1 MPPPPGG
8 GGRGFPPPP
17 NNMQQQQ
24 QPRGRMPPPPG
35 GGGGFQRPPQMQQ
48 QQPPPPQF
56 GQQPG
61 APPNHQ
67 FVPPNQHH
75 HQQQQ
80 QQQQQVA
87 PPGQMTMMQRPSP
100 PNSNNFG
107 QPPPTTTTNNAAAPQ
122 FRHQPPMTNPQQ
134 PPAPIGLNQAMGGM
148 NLGGGKPPQ
157 QQQLQQQ
164 PPGPSVLGGGGG
176 GGPRMFT
183 PNPQNI
189 GAPPSPIR
197 NTNQQQHHQFQ
208 QQQPGNFPQPGMMM
222 PPGGPGGGGGPPQ
235 FQSKPSTGAPQPP
248 NNAPMMMT
256 GAPQPQQP
264 GGVVVGGGGAG
275 VGGGPVDIFQDNI
288 DTSIQAPSRILR
300 LTTNHIPSN
309 AGLAHVT
316 KVPMGAII
324 RPLAPYCDDTNNNN
338 DNDEVDNYDGDVPVI
353 QPGAAGI
360 IRCKRCRTYINAFVT
375 WLENGRRWR
384 CNICAQLNET
394 PTPYFCHLDESG
406 QRRDRYDRPELSQAC
421 IEYIAPS
428 EYMVRPPQPPSYF
441 FVIDVSAASVRSGML
456 QSVADGIA
464 RSLDDLPGSPRT
476 QVGFLTYDDSVQY
489 YSLKSG
495 LAQPQMLV
503 VADLVELFVPT
514 PDDLLVNLQESRE
527 VIDMFL
533 ENLPTMFEGST
544 ASSSCLGPA
553 LKAAFTVTKHIGGKM
568 SVFQSLLPQLG
579 DGALGVRENHQIMGT
594 VDEVK
599 LLRPSDAW
607 YKDTAVEFSRSQIS
621 VDMYLFPRSYID
633 VATLGDLPKLTA
645 GTLRT
650 YPGFNYDTDGPR
662 FESELVRSL
671 TQHTA
676 FESVMRIRCTR
687 GMKITNFYGNFFI
700 RGSDLL
706 ALPNCNS
713 DSVFAFDFAHDEH
726 NLNSSFMTI
735 QSALLYTSSEGERRI
750 RVITQ
755 AIPVTSL
762 ASEVIN
768 TVDAEAMS
776 ALLAKQALDVATK
789 TNLDN
794 ARGKLQQACIDL
806 IRASKE
812 GDKPRRVSGY
822 AAPPPMGGHQQQGGE
837 ADGDS
842 KAIPENLTLLPL
854 YTLATMKNVAF
865 RGGTDVHPDE
875 RVHAMHRLN
884 NMDVTASKQFVY
896 PRMFSLHNMSPNA
909 GLPSSNGV
917 SDDKVAGKNR
927 ILLPSVLDLTID
939 RLASNGIFLLD
950 NGLDMF
956 LWVGRSS
963 DPAILNSLFGTN
975 SLEGVDMSRV
985 ILQTSGND
993 FASRVNA
1000 IVCALREDD
1009 APETL
1014 VAKVTVVREGD
1025 HGLESRFFW
1034 FLVEDRASFNG
1045 GTYSYEDFMD
1055 FVNSGGSQQGMPP
1068 GAGRAPGRTPGPP
1081 GQQMPPQMQ
1090 NQMPPPQMQSRGPAP
1105 PQMPNQP
1112 PGPPM
1117 PSRGGPPPPQ
1127 MPPSMGHQQPPPQ
1140 MQNQPPGPPGR
1151 GPPPPMQGPPSG
1163 NMPPPQQQRPG
1174 PPMQNRGPPPMPMG
1188 APSPSRPGP
1197 PQMNPNPPPSNRGPP
1212 PPMQGPPSGNMPP
1225 PPMQGQ
1231 VRQPGPPPPMN
1242 RGQQMPPPPPGQYG
1256 QYRR

>member
-1 MPPPPGG
+1 
-8 GGRGFPPPP
+8 
-17 NNMQQQQ
+17 
-24 QPRGRMPPPPG
+24 
-35 GGGGFQRPPQMQQ
+35 
-48 QQPPPPQF
+48 
-56 GQQPG
+56 
-61 APPNHQ
+61 
-67 FVPPNQHH
+67 
-75 HQQQQ
+75 
-80 QQQQQVA
+80 
-87 PPGQMTMMQRPSP
+87 
-100 PNSNNFG
+100 
-107 QPPPTTTTNNAAAPQ
+107 
-122 FRHQPPMTNPQQ
+122 
-134 PPAPIGLNQAMGGM
+134 
-148 NLGGGKPPQ
+148 
-157 QQQLQQQ
+157 
-164 PPGPSVLGGGGG
+164 
-176 GGPRMFT
+176 MFT

-189 GAPPSPIR
+189 GAPPSPTR
-197 NTNQQQHHQFQ
+197 NQQFQ
-208 QQQPGNFPQPGMMM
+208 QQQPGGNFPQPPMGPGGAGLSMMM
-222 PPGGPGGGGGPPQ
+222 PPGGGGGGGGGPNQ
-235 FQSKPSTGAPQPP
+235 FQSKPSTGAPMP
-248 NNAPMMMT
+248 NQQQMMMP
-256 GAPQPQQP
+256 GAPQQVGGVPGMMAGGPQQ
-264 GGVVVGGGGAG
+264 GGA
-275 VGGGPVDIFQDNI
+275 VDIFQDNI
-288 DTSIQAPSRILR
+288 DTSIQAPDRILR
-300 LTTNHIPSN
+300 LTSKYIPSN
-309 AGLAHVT
+309 AALAHAT

-324 RPLAPYCDDTNNNN
+324 RPLAPYCDETSTVED
-338 DNDEVDNYDGDVPVI
+338 DEDVPVI

-441 FVIDVSAASVRSGML
+441 FVIDVSAVSARSGML
-456 QSVADGIA
+456 QSVANAIK

-476 QVGFLTYDDSVQY
+476 QVGFLTFDESVHY

-495 LAQPQMLV
+495 LAAPQMLV
-503 VADLVELFVPT
+503 VADLVELFVPA

-527 VIDMFL
+527 VIDIFL
-533 ENLPTMFEGST
+533 ENLPTMFEGSN

-579 DGALGVRENHQIMGT
+579 DGALAPRENHQIMGT

-599 LLRPSDAW
+599 LLRPSQNW

-633 VATLGDLPKLTA
+633 VATLGELPKLTA

-662 FESELVRSL
+662 FESELCRSL

-706 ALPNCNS
+706 ALPNCNA

-768 TVDAEAMS
+768 TVDCDAMS

-794 ARGKLQQACIDL
+794 ARGKLQQACVDL

-822 AAPPPMGGHQQQGGE
+822 AAPPPMMGGQQQQGEE
-837 ADGDS
+837 AESDS
-842 KAIPENLTLLPL
+842 KATPENLTLLPL

-875 RVHAMHRLN
+875 RMAAMHRLN
-884 NMDVTASKQFVY
+884 NMDVTASKHFVY
-896 PRMFSLHNMSPNA
+896 PRMFSLHNMSSNA
-909 GLPSSNGV
+909 GLPSANG
-917 SDDKVAGKNR
+917 SDDNKVAGRNR
-927 ILLPSVLDLTID
+927 IELPRVLDLTID

-975 SLEGVDMSRV
+975 SLEGVDMSQV
-985 ILQTSGND
+985 MLQTRGND

-1009 APETL
+1009 SPETL

-1034 FLVEDRASFNG
+1034 YLVEDRASFNG
-1045 GTYSYEDFMD
+1045 GTFSYEDFMD

-1068 GAGRAPGRTPGPP
+1068 GAGRAPPGPP
-1081 GQQMPPQMQ
+1081 GQQIHPQMQ
-1090 NQMPPPQMQSRGPAP
+1090 NQMPHQQMQSRGPAP

-1117 PSRGGPPPPQ
+1117 QSRGPP
-1127 MPPSMGHQQPPPQ
+1127 MPPSMGHPQ
-1140 MQNQPPGPPGR
+1140 
-1151 GPPPPMQGPPSG
+1151 
-1163 NMPPPQQQRPG
+1163 PG
-1174 PPMQNRGPPPMPMG
+1174 PPMQMQQQRPPGPPMQQNHGPPPMPG

-1197 PQMNPNPPPSNRGPP
+1197 PQMNSNPPPPNRGPP

-1225 PPMQGQ
+1225 PSQMRQGPMPHPPMPGQ

-1242 RGQQMPPPPPGQYG
+1242 QGQHMPPPPPGQYG
-1256 QYRR
+1256 QYGR

>member
-1 MPPPPGG
+1 
-8 GGRGFPPPP
+8 
-17 NNMQQQQ
+17 
-24 QPRGRMPPPPG
+24 
-35 GGGGFQRPPQMQQ
+35 
-48 QQPPPPQF
+48 
-56 GQQPG
+56 
-61 APPNHQ
+61 
-67 FVPPNQHH
+67 
-75 HQQQQ
+75 
-80 QQQQQVA
+80 
-87 PPGQMTMMQRPSP
+87 
-100 PNSNNFG
+100 
-107 QPPPTTTTNNAAAPQ
+107 
-122 FRHQPPMTNPQQ
+122 MTNPQQ
-134 PPAPIGLNQAMGGM
+134 PPPPGGGLNQAMGGM
-148 NLGGGKPPQ
+148 NLGGMKQ
-157 QQQLQQQ
+157 QSQQQ
-164 PPGPSVLGGGGG
+164 PPGPSIGG

-189 GAPPSPIR
+189 GAPPSPSR
-197 NTNQQQHHQFQ
+197 NNNQFQQPPPQQQMQ
-208 QQQPGNFPQPGMMM
+208 QQQPGNFPQPGMM
-222 PPGGPGGGGGPPQ
+222 GGGGPPQ
-235 FQSKPSTGAPQPP
+235 FQSKPSTGAGPQPP
-248 NNAPMMMT
+248 NGAPMMMP
-256 GAPQPQQP
+256 GQQQPQP
-264 GGVVVGGGGAG
+264 GGPVPQGGGGGGA
-275 VGGGPVDIFQDNI
+275 VDIFQDNI

-300 LTTNHIPSN
+300 LTTNYIPSN
-309 AGLAHVT
+309 AALAHAT
-316 KVPMGAII
+316 KVPMGAVI
-324 RPLAPYCDDTNNNN
+324 RPLAPTKSNTDGDVEEDD
-338 DNDEVDNYDGDVPVI
+338 DVPVI

-441 FVIDVSAASVRSGML
+441 FVIDVSAVSVRSGML
-456 QSVADGIA
+456 KSVAEGIA

-495 LAQPQMLV
+495 LSQPQMLV
-503 VADLVELFVPT
+503 VADLKELFVPA
-514 PDDLLVNLQESRE
+514 PDDLLVNLQDSRE
-527 VIDMFL
+527 VIDLFL

-544 ASSSCLGPA
+544 ATSSCLGPA

-579 DGALGVRENHQIMGT
+579 DGGLAVRENHQIMGT

-599 LLRPSDAW
+599 LLRPSQAW

-633 VATLGDLPKLTA
+633 VATLGELPKLTA

-650 YPGFNYDTDGPR
+650 YPGFNYDTDGPK

-713 DSVFAFDFAHDEH
+713 DSVFAFDFSHDEH

-776 ALLAKQALDVATK
+776 ALLAKQALDVAVK

-822 AAPPPMGGHQQQGGE
+822 AAPPPMGGHQQQGE
-837 ADGDS
+837 VEGDS
-842 KAIPENLTLLPL
+842 KSIPENLTLLPL

-884 NMDVTASKQFVY
+884 NMDVTASKHFVY
-896 PRMFSLHNMSPNA
+896 PRMFSLHNMSSNA
-909 GLPSSNGV
+909 GLPSANGAD
-917 SDDKVAGKNR
+917 DDKVAGKTR
-927 ILLPSVLDLTID
+927 IELPSVLDLTID

-975 SLEGVDMSRV
+975 SLEGIDMSQV
-985 ILQTSGND
+985 KLQTSGND

-1009 APETL
+1009 SPETL
-1014 VAKVTVVREGD
+1014 AAKVTIVREGD

-1055 FVNSGGSQQGMPP
+1055 FINSGGSQQGMPP
-1068 GAGRAPGRTPGPP
+1068 GAGRAPGRAPGPP

-1090 NQMPPPQMQSRGPAP
+1090 NQMPPQQMQSRGPAP

-1140 MQNQPPGPPGR
+1140 MQNQPPGPPR
-1151 GPPPPMQGPPSG
+1151 QM
-1163 NMPPPQQQRPG
+1163 QQQRPG

-1188 APSPSRPGP
+1188 APTPSRPGP

-1225 PPMQGQ
+1225 PPQMRQMSGPPSGGMPPPPMPGQ
-1231 VRQPGPPPPMN
+1231 VRQPGPPPPP
-1242 RGQQMPPPPPGQYG
+1242 GQQMPPPPPGQYG

>member
-1 MPPPPGG
+1 M
-8 GGRGFPPPP
+8 
-17 NNMQQQQ
+17 QQ
-24 QPRGRMPPPPG
+24 QPRGGMPPPP

-48 QQPPPPQF
+48 QQQPFGGQQQQPPPP
-56 GQQPG
+56 
-61 APPNHQ
+61 NR
-67 FVPPNQHH
+67 FVPP
-75 HQQQQ
+75 QQQQ
-80 QQQQQVA
+80 QQPA
-87 PPGQMTMMQRPSP
+87 PPGQMMMRPPP
-100 PNSNNFG
+100 PNNSNFAAGGNLG
-107 QPPPTTTTNNAAAPQ
+107 GPPNNNSAPH
-122 FRHQPPMTNPQQ
+122 FRPPQQMQQQRMPPPMTNPQQ
-134 PPAPIGLNQAMGGM
+134 PPPPGSLNQAMGGM
-148 NLGGGKPPQ
+148 NLGGGMK
-157 QQQLQQQ
+157 QQQ
-164 PPGPSVLGGGGG
+164 PPGPSVG

-189 GAPPSPIR
+189 GAPPSPTR
-197 NTNQQQHHQFQ
+197 NINQFQQQPPPPQ
-208 QQQPGNFPQPGMMM
+208 QQQPGNFPQPGGNFPQPGMM
-222 PPGGPGGGGGPPQ
+222 GGGGGGPPQ
-235 FQSKPSTGAPQPP
+235 FQSKPSTGAPPP
-248 NNAPMMMT
+248 PNAPMMMT
-256 GAPQPQQP
+256 GQPQPP
-264 GGVVVGGGGAG
+264 GGPVPQGGAGGGG
-275 VGGGPVDIFQDNI
+275 VDIFQDNI

-300 LTTNHIPSN
+300 LTTNYIPSN
-309 AGLAHVT
+309 AALAHAT
-316 KVPMGAII
+316 KVPMGAVI
-324 RPLAPYCDDTNNNN
+324 RPLAPYCDETKSNNTNEE
-338 DNDEVDNYDGDVPVI
+338 DDDDDVPVI

-441 FVIDVSAASVRSGML
+441 FVIDVSATSVRSGML
-456 QSVADGIA
+456 KSVAEGIA

-495 LAQPQMLV
+495 LSQPQMLV
-503 VADLVELFVPT
+503 VADLVELFVPA
-514 PDDLLVNLQESRE
+514 PDDLLVNLQDSRE
-527 VIDMFL
+527 VIELFL

-544 ASSSCLGPA
+544 ANSSCLGPA

-579 DGALGVRENHQIMGT
+579 DGALAVRENHQIMGT

-599 LLRPSDAW
+599 LLRSSQAW

-650 YPGFNYDTDGPR
+650 YPGFNYETDGPK

-713 DSVFAFDFAHDEH
+713 DSVFAFDFSHDEH
-726 NLNSSFMTI
+726 NLNSSFLTI

-776 ALLAKQALDVATK
+776 ALLAKQALDVAVK

-837 ADGDS
+837 AEGDCKS
-842 KAIPENLTLLPL
+842 IPENLTLLPL

-884 NMDVTASKQFVY
+884 NMDVTATKHFVY
-896 PRMFSLHNMSPNA
+896 PRMFSLHNMSSTA
-909 GLPSSNGV
+909 GLPSANGAD
-917 SDDKVAGKNR
+917 DDKVAGKTR
-927 ILLPSVLDLTID
+927 IELPNVLDLTID

-985 ILQTSGND
+985 TLQTSGND
-993 FASRVNA
+993 LASRVNA

-1009 APETL
+1009 SPETL
-1014 VAKVTVVREGD
+1014 AAKVTIVREGD

-1068 GAGRAPGRTPGPP
+1068 GAGRAPGRAPGPPPP

-1090 NQMPPPQMQSRGPAP
+1090 NQMPPQQMLSRGPAP

-1140 MQNQPPGPPGR
+1140 MQNQPPGPPR
-1151 GPPPPMQGPPSG
+1151 QM
-1163 NMPPPQQQRPG
+1163 QQQRPG

-1197 PQMNPNPPPSNRGPP
+1197 PQMPPSRGPP

-1225 PPMQGQ
+1225 PPMQGPPSGNMPPPPQMRQMGGPPSGGMPPPPMLGQ
-1231 VRQPGPPPPMN
+1231 VRQPGPPPPP
-1242 RGQQMPPPPPGQYG
+1242 GQQMPPPPPGQYG

>member
-1 MPPPPGG
+1 
-8 GGRGFPPPP
+8 
-17 NNMQQQQ
+17 
-24 QPRGRMPPPPG
+24 
-35 GGGGFQRPPQMQQ
+35 
-48 QQPPPPQF
+48 
-56 GQQPG
+56 
-61 APPNHQ
+61 
-67 FVPPNQHH
+67 
-75 HQQQQ
+75 
-80 QQQQQVA
+80 
-87 PPGQMTMMQRPSP
+87 
-100 PNSNNFG
+100 
-107 QPPPTTTTNNAAAPQ
+107 
-122 FRHQPPMTNPQQ
+122 
-134 PPAPIGLNQAMGGM
+134 
-148 NLGGGKPPQ
+148 
-157 QQQLQQQ
+157 
-164 PPGPSVLGGGGG
+164 
-176 GGPRMFT
+176 MFT

-189 GAPPSPIR
+189 GAPPSPTR
-197 NTNQQQHHQFQ
+197 NQQFQ
-208 QQQPGNFPQPGMMM
+208 QQQPGGNFPQPPMGPGGAGLSMMM
-222 PPGGPGGGGGPPQ
+222 PPGGGGGGGGGPNQ
-235 FQSKPSTGAPQPP
+235 FQSKPSTGAPMP
-248 NNAPMMMT
+248 NQQQMMMP
-256 GAPQPQQP
+256 GAPQQVGGVPGMMAGGPQQ
-264 GGVVVGGGGAG
+264 GGA
-275 VGGGPVDIFQDNI
+275 VDIFQDNI
-288 DTSIQAPSRILR
+288 DTSIQAPDRILR
-300 LTTNHIPSN
+300 LTSKYIPSN
-309 AGLAHVT
+309 AALAHAT

-324 RPLAPYCDDTNNNN
+324 RPLAPYCDETSTVED
-338 DNDEVDNYDGDVPVI
+338 DEDVPVI

-441 FVIDVSAASVRSGML
+441 FVIDVSAVSARSGML
-456 QSVADGIA
+456 QSVANAIK

-476 QVGFLTYDDSVQY
+476 QVGFLTFDESVHY

-495 LAQPQMLV
+495 LAAPQMLV
-503 VADLVELFVPT
+503 VADLVELFVPA

-527 VIDMFL
+527 VIDIFL
-533 ENLPTMFEGST
+533 ENLPTMFEGSN

-579 DGALGVRENHQIMGT
+579 DGALAPRENHQIMGT

-599 LLRPSDAW
+599 LLRPSQNW

-633 VATLGDLPKLTA
+633 VATLGELPKLTA

-662 FESELVRSL
+662 FESELCRSL

-706 ALPNCNS
+706 ALPNCNA

-768 TVDAEAMS
+768 TVDCDAMS

-794 ARGKLQQACIDL
+794 ARGKLQQACVDL

-822 AAPPPMGGHQQQGGE
+822 AAPPPMMGGQQQQGEE
-837 ADGDS
+837 AESDS

-875 RVHAMHRLN
+875 RMAAMHRLN
-884 NMDVTASKQFVY
+884 NMDVTASKHFVY
-896 PRMFSLHNMSPNA
+896 PRMFSLHNMSSNA
-909 GLPSSNGV
+909 GLPSANG
-917 SDDKVAGKNR
+917 SDDNKVAGRNR
-927 ILLPSVLDLTID
+927 IELPRVLDLTID

-975 SLEGVDMSRV
+975 SLEGVDMSQV
-985 ILQTSGND
+985 MLQTRGND

-1009 APETL
+1009 SPETL

-1034 FLVEDRASFNG
+1034 YLVEDRASFNG
-1045 GTYSYEDFMD
+1045 GTFSYEDFMD

-1068 GAGRAPGRTPGPP
+1068 GAGRAPPGPP
-1081 GQQMPPQMQ
+1081 GQQIHPQMQ
-1090 NQMPPPQMQSRGPAP
+1090 NQMPHQQMQSRGPAP

-1117 PSRGGPPPPQ
+1117 QSRGPP
-1127 MPPSMGHQQPPPQ
+1127 MPPSMGHPQ
-1140 MQNQPPGPPGR
+1140 
-1151 GPPPPMQGPPSG
+1151 
-1163 NMPPPQQQRPG
+1163 PG
-1174 PPMQNRGPPPMPMG
+1174 PPMQMQQQRPPGPPMQQNHGPPPMPG

-1197 PQMNPNPPPSNRGPP
+1197 PQMNSNPPPPNRGPP

-1225 PPMQGQ
+1225 PSQMRQGPMPHPPMPGQ

-1242 RGQQMPPPPPGQYG
+1242 QGQHMPPPPPGQYG
-1256 QYRR
+1256 QYGR

>member
-1 MPPPPGG
+1 MSGYPMPPPPGG

-17 NNMQQQQ
+17 NMQQQQ
-24 QPRGRMPPPPG
+24 QRGGMPPPP

-48 QQPPPPQF
+48 FGQQQQQPPPPNNNQF
-56 GQQPG
+56 GQQP
-61 APPNHQ
+61 P
-67 FVPPNQHH
+67 
-75 HQQQQ
+75 
-80 QQQQQVA
+80 
-87 PPGQMTMMQRPSP
+87 PPGQMMMRPSP
-100 PNSNNFG
+100 PNSNFG
-107 QPPPTTTTNNAAAPQ
+107 QPPPPGQMNNNNMGPPPNNNAQ
-122 FRHQPPMTNPQQ
+122 FRPPQQQRMNQPPPMTNPQQ
-134 PPAPIGLNQAMGGM
+134 PPPPGGLNQAMGGM
-148 NLGGGKPPQ
+148 NLGGGMKQ
-157 QQQLQQQ
+157 QTQQPG
-164 PPGPSVLGGGGG
+164 PPGPSVG

-197 NTNQQQHHQFQ
+197 NQQQFQ
-208 QQQPGNFPQPGMMM
+208 QQPPQPGNFPQPPMGPGGQQQQQPGMMM
-222 PPGGPGGGGGPPQ
+222 PPGQ
-235 FQSKPSTGAPQPP
+235 FQSKPSTGAPPP
-248 NNAPMMMT
+248 NQPMMMPG
-256 GAPQPQQP
+256 GAPQQQQQGP
-264 GGVVVGGGGAG
+264 GGPIPQGGGGA
-275 VGGGPVDIFQDNI
+275 VDIFQDNI

-300 LTTNHIPSN
+300 LTTNYIPSN
-309 AGLAHVT
+309 AALAHAT
-316 KVPMGAII
+316 KVPMGAVI
-324 RPLAPYCDDTNNNN
+324 RPLAPYCDDTKSST
-338 DNDEVDNYDGDVPVI
+338 DDEDDEDVPVI

-441 FVIDVSAASVRSGML
+441 FLIDVSAVSVRSGML

-476 QVGFLTYDDSVQY
+476 QVGFLTYDESVQY

-495 LAQPQMLV
+495 LTQPQMLV
-503 VADLVELFVPT
+503 VADLVELFVPA

-544 ASSSCLGPA
+544 AASSCLGPA

-579 DGALGVRENHQIMGT
+579 DGALAPRENHQIMGT

-599 LLRPSDAW
+599 LLRPSQTW
-607 YKDTAVEFSRSQIS
+607 FKETAVEFSRSQIS

-650 YPGFNYDTDGPR
+650 YPGFNYDTDGPK

-776 ALLAKQALDVATK
+776 ALLAKQALDVAIK

-822 AAPPPMGGHQQQGGE
+822 AAPPPMGGHQQQQGGE
-837 ADGDS
+837 AEGE
-842 KAIPENLTLLPL
+842 KAIPENLKLLPL

-884 NMDVTASKQFVY
+884 NMDVIASKHFVY
-896 PRMFSLHNMSPNA
+896 PRMFSLHNMSSNA
-909 GLPSSNGV
+909 GLPSANDA
-917 SDDKVAGKNR
+917 DDEKVAGKND
-927 ILLPSVLDLTID
+927 IELPSVLDLTID

-985 ILQTSGND
+985 TLQTSGND

-1009 APETL
+1009 SPETL

-1025 HGLESRFFW
+1025 QGLESRFFW
-1034 FLVEDRASFNG
+1034 YLVEDRASFNG
-1045 GTYSYEDFMD
+1045 GTYSYEDFMN
-1055 FVNSGGSQQGMPP
+1055 FVNSSGSQQGMPP
-1068 GAGRAPGRTPGPP
+1068 GAGRAPGRAPGPP

-1090 NQMPPPQMQSRGPAP
+1090 NQMRGPAP

-1117 PSRGGPPPPQ
+1117 QSRGGPPPPQ
-1127 MPPSMGHQQPPPQ
+1127 MPPSMGHQQPPQ
-1140 MQNQPPGPPGR
+1140 MQNQPPGPP
-1151 GPPPPMQGPPSG
+1151 M
-1163 NMPPPQQQRPG
+1163 QQQRPG

-1188 APSPSRPGP
+1188 VPSPSRPGP
-1197 PQMNPNPPPSNRGPP
+1197 PQMNSNPPPPNRGPP

-1225 PPMQGQ
+1225 PRQMSGPPSGGMPPPRQMSGPPSGGMPPPRQMSGPPSGGMPPPAMPGQ

-1256 QYRR
+1256 QYR

>member
-1 MPPPPGG
+1 MGG
-8 GGRGFPPPP
+8 LNSAMGGM
-17 NNMQQQQ
+17 NLNK
-24 QPRGRMPPPPG
+24 
-35 GGGGFQRPPQMQQ
+35 PPQMQQ
-48 QQPPPPQF
+48 QMQMQQPPPP
-56 GQQPG
+56 G
-61 APPNHQ
+61 
-67 FVPPNQHH
+67 
-75 HQQQQ
+75 
-80 QQQQQVA
+80 
-87 PPGQMTMMQRPSP
+87 
-100 PNSNNFG
+100 
-107 QPPPTTTTNNAAAPQ
+107 
-122 FRHQPPMTNPQQ
+122 
-134 PPAPIGLNQAMGGM
+134 PA
-148 NLGGGKPPQ
+148 
-157 QQQLQQQ
+157 
-164 PPGPSVLGGGGG
+164 V

-189 GAPPSPIR
+189 GAPPSPQR
-197 NTNQQQHHQFQ
+197 NQQQQQQQFQ
-208 QQQPGNFPQPGMMM
+208 QPGSFPQPPMG
-222 PPGGPGGGGGPPQ
+222 PPGGSGVGMMQPKPPQMMMQPGPGAPGMVPQQQGGGMGPPGV
-235 FQSKPSTGAPQPP
+235 TG
-248 NNAPMMMT
+248 
-256 GAPQPQQP
+256 G
-264 GGVVVGGGGAG
+264 G

-300 LTTNHIPSN
+300 LTTSNIPSN
-309 AGLAHVT
+309 AALAHAT
-316 KVPMGAII
+316 KVPMGAVI
-324 RPLAPYCDDTNNNN
+324 RPLAPYCDETKNANEN
-338 DNDEVDNYDGDVPVI
+338 DAGEEEEVPVI

-406 QRRDRYDRPELSQAC
+406 QRRDRYDRPELSRAC

-441 FVIDVSAASVRSGML
+441 FVIDVSAVSVRSGML
-456 QSVADGIA
+456 QSVADAIKA
-464 RSLDDLPGSPRT
+464 SLDELPGSPRT
-476 QVGFLTYDDSVQY
+476 QVGFLTYDDSVHY

-503 VADLVELFVPT
+503 VADLVELFVPA
-514 PDDLLVNLQESRE
+514 PDDLLVNLQESRD
-527 VIDMFL
+527 VIDIFL
-533 ENLPTMFEGST
+533 ENLPTMFEGSTT

-568 SVFQSLLPQLG
+568 SVFQSILPTLG
-579 DGALGVRENHQIMGT
+579 DGALVPRENHHVMGT

-599 LLRPSDAW
+599 LLRPGTNW

-621 VDMYLFPRSYID
+621 VDMYLFPRSYVD
-633 VATLGDLPKLTA
+633 VASLGDLPKLTA

-662 FESELVRSL
+662 FESELCRSL

-706 ALPNCNS
+706 ALPNCNA

-726 NLNSSFMTI
+726 NLNSSFVTI

-755 AIPVTSL
+755 AVPVTSL

-768 TVDAEAMS
+768 SVDGDATS
-776 ALLAKQALDVATK
+776 ALLAKQALDVAIK

-794 ARGKLQQACIDL
+794 ARGKLQQACVDL
-806 IRASKE
+806 IRASKD

-822 AAPPPMGGHQQQGGE
+822 AAPPPMGGQQQGGDGSE
-837 ADGDS
+837 GDS
-842 KAIPENLTLLPL
+842 KSIPENLKLLPL

-884 NMDVTASKQFVY
+884 NMDVTASKHFVY
-896 PRMFSLHNMSPNA
+896 PRMFSLHNMSSSA
-909 GLPSSNGV
+909 GLPSAGNATSE
-917 SDDKVAGKNR
+917 KVAGKNL
-927 ILLPSVLDLTID
+927 IELPSVLDLTID

-975 SLEGVDMSRV
+975 SLEGVDMSQV
-985 ILQTSGND
+985 LLQTSGND

-1000 IVCALREDD
+1000 IVSALREDD
-1009 APETL
+1009 SPETL
-1014 VAKVTVVREGD
+1014 IAKVTIVREGD

-1034 FLVEDRASFNG
+1034 HLVEDRASFNG

-1055 FVNSGGSQQGMPP
+1055 FVNSGGSQGQGMPP
-1068 GAGRAPGRTPGPP
+1068 GPGRG
-1081 GQQMPPQMQ
+1081 G
-1090 NQMPPPQMQSRGPAP
+1090 
-1105 PQMPNQP
+1105 
-1112 PGPPM
+1112 
-1117 PSRGGPPPPQ
+1117 PSRGGPPPPGPPGMPNQQ
-1127 MPPSMGHQQPPPQ
+1127 MPMAPLMNQQGPPQRQPMPPPMNQQGAPQRQPMPPPGNMAPPPMPTQMGPPMPPAQMHAPPSAPHSGPPMPPAPPQ
-1140 MQNQPPGPPGR
+1140 MQQSR
-1151 GPPPPMQGPPSG
+1151 GMPPPP
-1163 NMPPPQQQRPG
+1163 
-1174 PPMQNRGPPPMPMG
+1174 
-1188 APSPSRPGP
+1188 
-1197 PQMNPNPPPSNRGPP
+1197 
-1212 PPMQGPPSGNMPP
+1212 GNMPP
-1225 PPMQGQ
+1225 PPMPMQS
-1231 VRQPGPPPPMN
+1231 RQP
-1242 RGQQMPPPPPGQYG
+1242 MPPPPPGQ